1 MNEPPTH
8 VVVVDDHRLFG
19 AALKTALL
27 AEGFAVTA
35 PEVTDLRAL
44 GGAVM
49 DASPDVILLDLDL
62 GGIGSGE
69 SVLPTFVRSGA
80 AVLIVSGT
88 TDEAMIRRCLD
99 HGAVGWMSKCA
110 PLDELLASVRRVVAG
125 RTAPPAAQCPGREGV
140 RPRRASAT
148 ASSSFDWLTARESAV
163 LAMLME
169 GASVAR
175 ISAACYV
182 SVPTVRTQVRAIL
195 QKLGVHSQLEAVAL
209 ASRAGWSLSSAAAAQ
224 NARRYR
230 SSRPRDA
237 RSGSVRRVGSGP
249 IEVSS

>member
-1 MNEPPTH
+1 MDEPLTH
-8 VVVVDDHRLFG
+8 VVVVDDHRLFR
-19 AALKTALL
+19 AALEAALR
-27 AEGFAVTA
+27 AEGFVVTA
-35 PEVTDLRAL
+35 PEVTDLCAL
-44 GGAVM
+44 GGTVI

-62 GGIGSGE
+62 GRVGSGE
-69 SVLPTFVRSGA
+69 SLLRTFVGFGA

-99 HGAVGWMSKCA
+99 LGAAGWTSKCA
-110 PLDELLASVRRVVAG
+110 PLDELLASVRSVVTSRSAALGTGGQAPGAARSRSAG
-125 RTAPPAAQCPGREGV
+125 AP
-140 RPRRASAT
+140 ASP
-148 ASSSFDWLTARESAV
+148 FEWLTARESAV

-182 SVPTVRTQVRAIL
+182 SVPTVRTQVRAVL

-209 ASRAGWSLSSAAAAQ
+209 ATRAGWSLSPAAAAQ

-230 SSRPRDA
+230 SSRPRET
-237 RSGSVRRVGSGP
+237 RSGSVRPLGAAP
-249 IEVSS
+249 IESFS